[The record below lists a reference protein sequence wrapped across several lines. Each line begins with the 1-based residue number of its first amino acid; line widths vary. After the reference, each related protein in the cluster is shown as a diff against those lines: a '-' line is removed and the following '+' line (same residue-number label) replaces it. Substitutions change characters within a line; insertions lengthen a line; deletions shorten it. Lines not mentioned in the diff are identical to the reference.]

1 MEKDKGK
8 INDYRGLENLI
19 KIVVQECDCP
29 FSQRNL
35 GGVPKAQSQIRS
47 VIRRSPS
54 LSPCS
59 LNHLFETR

>member
-29 FSQRNL
+29 FSETLTDQNL
-35 GGVPKAQSQIRS
+35 PT
-47 VIRRSPS
+47 S
-54 LSPCS
+54 LK
-59 LNHLFETR
+59 

>member
-29 FSQRNL
+29 FSDR
-35 GGVPKAQSQIRS
+35 RS
-47 VIRRSPS
+47 V
-54 LSPCS
+54 
-59 LNHLFETR
+59 